1 MLRKTVFISFLSM
14 TALFVA
20 AQDKKATLFTVAGQP
35 VSVGDFEYVYTKNNI
50 NNQADYSEKS
60 LRDYLNLYEN
70 FRLKVKEAEAMKLD
84 TIASLKNELEGYRKQ
99 LAKSY
104 LTDKEISDQLI
115 REAYDHLSKEIDVSH
130 ILVRL
135 DENANPADTAAAYKK
150 IMDIKKRLNKG
161 EDFGTLAIQ
170 FSEDPSAKQ
179 NKGDIGY
186 FTAFMTVYP
195 FEAAA
200 YQLKP
205 GEVSNP
211 VRTQFGYHLIK
222 MNNMRKAQG
231 DIHVAQLLL
240 KFLPEMT
247 DADKAA
253 VKTKIDK
260 IYSDLQSGAIK
271 WEDAVAQFSEDRAT
285 KDKNGELQWFG
296 TGKMLPEYEA
306 AAFGIAKDGDL
317 AKPIQTKLGW
327 HIIKRLE
334 KREIPPFD
342 EIKNDLK
349 KRVERDSR
357 SSVAKNKL
365 IDRIKRENNFQVFEL
380 NKNIYLS
387 TADSSV
393 LSNSFNTKAMEN
405 LNNTVLFKL
414 AGNEYKGDAFT
425 SFLSK
430 NVRRRNDKSKDALMN
445 EYFEAWVDMACLNYE
460 ETQLE
465 NKKPDFKNLMQEYR
479 DGILLF
485 ELTDRM
491 VWGKALKDTV
501 GLQAFYEQNKT
512 KYMWPERA
520 EAEIFNCSTK
530 KVADAAYKMAQKGK
544 SASDIQAKLNKDA
557 AKGKV
562 SVITKKFEKEEYDV
576 VDKAG
581 WKVGI
586 SPLKMNADSTYQFV
600 YTRRIVQPEPKTLKE
615 AKGFVVSDY
624 QQALES
630 SWLADL
636 KNKYPIILN
645 ESVFRSLIKK

>member
-260 IYSDLQSGAIK
+260 IYSDLQSGVIK

-327 HIIKRLE
+327 HIIKRLG

-365 IDRIKRENNFQVFEL
+365 IDRIKKENNFQVFEL

-414 AGNEYKGDAFT
+414 AGNEYKGNAFT

-530 KVADAAYKMAQKGK
+530 KIADAAYKMAQKGK